1 MKTKQDKA
9 VLMTSGPIGKQI
21 IGFALPVFWGN
32 LFQQLYNMVD
42 SLIVGNF
49 VGKDALAAVSSAG
62 HLIFMMNGL
71 IFGIFAGAGVV
82 IAKYYGAKDI
92 KNVQNSIHTTLA
104 MGIIA
109 GIILTIVGIG
119 LTPQVLVW
127 MNTPETVLPNSLLY
141 FRIYFAGSLAMVLYN
156 TAAGIFQAVGDSK
169 HPLYYLVISSVVNV
183 VLDLLFVWGFR
194 WGIGGA
200 ALATIIAQTVS
211 CILAFIRLS
220 RSDETYRVHLKKIKI
235 HKNLIGQ
242 ILQMGI
248 PSGVQNSVIGFANI
262 IVQTNINAFGDAAV
276 AGCGTYSK
284 IEGFAF
290 LPITSF
296 SMALTTFIG
305 QNTGAKK
312 YDRAKKGVKF
322 GVFGGMVSAEIIGLL
337 MFIFMPLLISAF
349 NREPEVIA
357 FGTTQARICTLF
369 YCLLAFSHCVAGIM
383 RGAGKASVPMVV
395 MLACWC
401 VIRVTYITVVTHFIP
416 NIEVVFWAYPLTWTL
431 SSIAFLVYL
440 IKGDWLYPKEKA
452 LK

>member
-1 MKTKQDKA
+1 MKAKQDKA

-62 HLIFMMNGL
+62 HLIFLLNGL
-71 IFGIFAGAGVV
+71 VYGIFAGAGVV
-82 IAKYYGAKDI
+82 IAKYYGAKDT
-92 KNVQNSIHTTLA
+92 KNVQNSIHTTIGL
-104 MGIIA
+104 GIIA
-109 GIILTIVGIG
+109 GILLTVIGVG
-119 LTPQVLVW
+119 LTPQILVW
-127 MNTPETVLPNSLLY
+127 MNTPATVMPNSIIY

-156 TAAGIFQAVGDSK
+156 VGAGIFQAVGDSQ
-169 HPLYYLVISSVVNV
+169 HPLYYLIASSIVNV
-183 VLDLLFVWGFR
+183 VLDLLFVWGFN

-200 ALATIIAQTVS
+200 AFATIIAQGVS
-211 CILAFIRLS
+211 CILAFAKLAKS
-220 RSDETYRVHLKKIKI
+220 EETYRVHFRKIKI

-242 ILQMGI
+242 ILKMGI
-248 PSGVQNSVIGFANI
+248 PTGVQNSVIAIANI
-262 IVQTNINAFGDAAV
+262 VVQTNINAFGDAAV

-305 QNTGAKK
+305 QNTGAKQ

-322 GVFGGMVSAEIIGLL
+322 GVFGGMICAEVVGLI
-337 MFIFMPLLISAF
+337 MFTFMPILISAF

-357 FGTTQARICTLF
+357 FGTAQARICTLF

-383 RGAGKASVPMVV
+383 RGAGRASVPMVV
-395 MLACWC
+395 MLVCWC
-401 VIRVTYITVVTHFIP
+401 LIRVTYITVATHFIV

-431 SSIAFLVYL
+431 SSIAFLMYL
-440 IKGDWLYPKEKA
+440 IKGDWLYPKEKVMN
-452 LK
+452 

>member
-220 RSDETYRVHLKKIKI
+220 KSDETYRVHLKKIKI

-337 MFIFMPLLISAF
+337 MFVFMPLLISAF